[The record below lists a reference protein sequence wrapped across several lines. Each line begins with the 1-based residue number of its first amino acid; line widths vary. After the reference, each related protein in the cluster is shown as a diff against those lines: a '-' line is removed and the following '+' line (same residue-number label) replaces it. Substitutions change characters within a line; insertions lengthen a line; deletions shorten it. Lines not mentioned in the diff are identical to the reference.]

1 MTTARRLLPGGRR
14 GFKMPEPF
22 SGIGRRERQGT
33 RLLADAPVRGPTQRV
48 HFDTAPT
55 VQRPAREQPQTCPA
69 PMMNPVAVRRS
80 LDGLKADAQ
89 TCAGD
94 FYGYLFTGC
103 PHLREMFPAS
113 MTLQNERLFGALL
126 KIVALLETPDA
137 LGRYLAQL
145 GADHRK
151 YGVKPEHYAP
161 VGDALLRTLRRHCPD
176 WDDEAEAAWSAA
188 YRLASDMMIFAAQ
201 TAPGPAAWRARVV
214 RHERRA
220 RDLAVLTLQTDQPLP
235 YQPGQYVTVHHP
247 RWPRVW
253 RQFSIAN
260 PPLMYGDC
268 SLIELHVRAVPAG
281 WVSSALVRDTPMDSE
296 VSVGPAAGLMTAAT
310 LGGRDL
316 VCVAGGTG
324 LAPVKAIIE
333 SVLADDERALT
344 AGAGYR
350 RQIHLFHG
358 ARTPTDLYDMPALKD
373 LSDTYPWLQVVPVV
387 NDEGFPGLTGCVTDA
402 ALDYGAWMGREALIS
417 GPPEMTAEAV
427 RQFREAGFLEG
438 SIHYDQ
444 LETTG

>member
-1 MTTARRLLPGGRR
+1 MTTARRLLPGGRK
-14 GFKMPEPF
+14 GFRMPEPVP
-22 SGIGRRERQGT
+22 GVGRREQQGT
-33 RLLADAPVRGPTQRV
+33 RLLADAPVRGPTSRV
-48 HFDTAPT
+48 HFDTTPT
-55 VQRPAREQPQTCPA
+55 VQRPAPRQPGGCPV
-69 PMMNPVAVRRS
+69 PVMNPSAVRRS
-80 LDGLKADAQ
+80 LDGMKADAQ
-89 TCAGD
+89 ACAGD
-94 FYGYLFTGC
+94 FYGYLFAGC
-103 PHLREMFPAS
+103 PHLRGMFPAT
-113 MTLQNERLFGALL
+113 MTTQNERLFSALL
-126 KIVALLETPDA
+126 KIVSLLDTPDA
-137 LGRYLAQL
+137 LARYLAQL

-151 YGVKPEHYAP
+151 YGVSPEHYAP
-161 VGDALLRTLRRHCPD
+161 VGDALLRTLRRHSAN

-247 RWPRVW
+247 KWPRVW

-260 PPLMYGDC
+260 PPLLYGDR
-268 SLIELHVRAVPAG
+268 SLIELHVRAVPTG

-296 VSVGPAAGLMTAAT
+296 VSIGPAAGLMTADV
-310 LGGRDL
+310 LGEHDL
-316 VCVAGGTG
+316 VAVAGGTG
-324 LAPVKAIIE
+324 LAPLKAIIE
-333 SVLADDERALT
+333 SVLAADEA
-344 AGAGYR
+344 AVAASGGYR

-387 NDEGFPGLTGCVTDA
+387 DEDGFAGLTGCVTDA
-402 ALDYGAWMGREALIS
+402 ALDYRAWMGREALIS
-417 GPPEMTAEAV
+417 GPPDMTRAAV
-427 RQFREAGFLEG
+427 DQFRAAGFQDG